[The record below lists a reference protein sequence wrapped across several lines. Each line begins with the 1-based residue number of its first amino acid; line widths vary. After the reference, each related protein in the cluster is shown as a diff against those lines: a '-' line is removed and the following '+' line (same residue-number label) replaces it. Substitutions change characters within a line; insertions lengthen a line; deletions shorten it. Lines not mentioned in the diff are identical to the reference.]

1 MDIKDIKN
9 LSPIDKNW
17 RQHYLDYINKS
28 NWEFPLLEGIAVH
41 FNKSYSDLLNDFNR
55 LFLMDYYI
63 ERYNIVS
70 SFLYRISSYLPY
82 VYNSTIII
90 PKSKLSQILGINEEV
105 LSDDLKEL
113 SKEYRIE
120 IADDETSKNMLEVL
134 GFVLDENDNIV
145 RKNTSEVVIQRKK
158 CDDFFISSA
167 RFLSNIDTDS
177 INMESIAKVFNK
189 ECVEEVSNVA
199 ESSEVLENKEIIVE
213 EKIMDSNISDNY
225 IERFSIMNDIKSPEA
240 LKEYKEYISFYSKL
254 YDKKSKKKESIISKN
269 EEKKKKNRKPIIPV
283 KSEFLDNVD
292 YEDRFL
298 GVGKLALS
306 NIEYFKN
313 NYFDTDNPLT
323 IGEMAK
329 SLSVIDSSVLNQIN
343 YLKKKENMS
352 MKILG
357 NDMTNIEHKKKY
369 YYVRY
374 FNPNLD
380 RKLTASEMSYELE
393 ISVKD
398 IYLDLDEL
406 AGSFESNRKISIST
420 KNVVED
426 VDIVDYSLQE
436 NK

>member
-1 MDIKDIKN
+1 MV
-9 LSPIDKNW
+9 DKEL
-17 RQHYLDYINKS
+17 RELYLNYINKS
-28 NWEFPLLEGIAVH
+28 ELEFPLLEGIAVH
-41 FNKSYSDLLNDFNR
+41 FNKSYSDLLNDFKR

-63 ERYNIVS
+63 ERYNTVS
-70 SFLYRISSYLPY
+70 SFLYRISCYLPY

-90 PKSKLSQILGINEEV
+90 PKSKLSQILGVKEEV
-105 LSDDLKEL
+105 LSEDLEKL
-113 SKEYRIE
+113 SKEYRIK
-120 IADDETSKNMLEVL
+120 IADDETSKNMLEIL

-213 EKIMDSNISDNY
+213 EIMDSNISDNY

-240 LKEYKEYISFYSKL
+240 LKEYKAYISFYSKL
-254 YDKKSKKKESIISKN
+254 YDKKSKKKESTVSKN

>member
-1 MDIKDIKN
+1 MEVKSIEN
-9 LSPIDKNW
+9 LSAVDKGL
-17 RQHYLDYINKS
+17 REYYLNYINKS
-28 NWEFPLLEGIAVH
+28 NWEFPLLENIAVH
-41 FNKSYSDLLNDFNR
+41 FNKAYSDLLSDFER
-55 LFLMDYYI
+55 LSLMDYYI
-63 ERYNIVS
+63 ERYSIVS
-70 SFLYRISSYLPY
+70 SFLYRISCYLPY

-90 PKSKLSQILGINEEV
+90 PKNKLSNILGVKEEV
-105 LSDDLKEL
+105 LSEDLKEL
-113 SKEYRIE
+113 NKEYRIK

-134 GFVLDENDNIV
+134 GFMFDENDNIV
-145 RKNTSEVVIQRKK
+145 RKDTSEIVVPSIK

-167 RFLSNIDTDS
+167 RFLNNMDS
-177 INMESIAKVFNK
+177 GSLNMESIAKVFNK
-189 ECVEEVSNVA
+189 ECVEEISNVA

-240 LKEYKEYISFYSKL
+240 LKEYKAYISFYSKL
-254 YDKKSKKKESIISKN
+254 YGKKSKKKESTVSKS
-269 EEKKKKNRKPIIPV
+269 EEKKKKNRKPVMPV

-292 YEDRFL
+292 YEDKFL

-323 IGEMAK
+323 ISEIAK
-329 SLSVIDSSVLNQIN
+329 SLSVIDSSVLHQIN

-374 FNPNLD
+374 FNPSLD

-406 AGSFESNRKISIST
+406 AEFFENNRKISIST
-420 KNVVED
+420 NNVVED
-426 VDIVDYSLQE
+426 VDIVDYTLQG
-436 NK
+436 NN

>member
-1 MDIKDIKN
+1 MVDKELRELYLN
-9 LSPIDKNW
+9 YIDK
-17 RQHYLDYINKS
+17 S
-28 NWEFPLLEGIAVH
+28 EWEFPLLEGIAVH
-41 FNKSYSDLLNDFNR
+41 FNKSYSDLLNDFKR

-63 ERYNIVS
+63 ERYNTVS
-70 SFLYRISSYLPY
+70 SFLYRISCYLPY

-90 PKSKLSQILGINEEV
+90 PKSKLSQILGVKEEV
-105 LSDDLKEL
+105 LSEDLEKL
-113 SKEYRIE
+113 SKEYRIK
-120 IADDETSKNMLEVL
+120 IADDETSKNMLEIL

-213 EKIMDSNISDNY
+213 EIMDSNISDNY

-240 LKEYKEYISFYSKL
+240 LKEYKAYISFYSKL
-254 YDKKSKKKESIISKN
+254 YDKKSKKKESTVSKN